1 MFPAAGENL
10 PGFGAYRV
18 VSITGY
24 GVYWTMDGQMGR
36 LDRSRIRMIEVF
48 GRINERSIQPLLAAI
63 DRALT
68 EDRSQ
73 IILDLSGVDYMNSAG
88 LRALVQAYKAA
99 ERNQGTLHITNPSP
113 RIRELFA
120 MVGLDT
126 VFGVGPNAYPDFSA
140 LFTDA
145 SLALQREV
153 YYCS

>member
-1 MFPAAGENL
+1 
-10 PGFGAYRV
+10 
-18 VSITGY
+18 
-24 GVYWTMDGQMGR
+24 MDGQMGR

-88 LRALVQAYKAA
+88 LRALVHAYKAA
-99 ERNQGTLHITNPSP
+99 ERKQGTLHITNPSP

-120 MVGLDT
+120 LVGLDT
-126 VFGVGPNAYPDFSA
+126 VFGVGPDAYPDFSG
-140 LFTDA
+140 LFADA

-153 YYCS
+153 YHCA